1 MLFNLLSFQGDSEAL
16 PPPQG
21 EEAPG
26 EEGGETGLLAEESG
40 EAQEGPTPS
49 PSTAGSRSGPGRVD
63 LAEEL
68 LGVITHGFRGL
79 TLQEEVPAIPPTPHP
94 SPAGEPVI
102 EVSSDEEMEMGNWV
116 LDLDN
121 NNIVPAGPMADGLI
135 NMAVEDID
143 SAFYELDDSL

>member
-21 EEAPG
+21 EEAAR
-26 EEGGETGLLAEESG
+26 EEGGETGLLGEEPG

-49 PSTAGSRSGPGRVD
+49 PSTTGSRSSPGGLD

-68 LGVITHGFRGL
+68 MGVITHGFRGL
-79 TLQEEVPAIPPTPHP
+79 TLQEETPLPPPIAAPPT
-94 SPAGEPVI
+94 SPI
-102 EVSSDEEMEMGNWV
+102 LISSDEEMHVDEYQV

-121 NNIVPAGPMADGLI
+121 NIILPALPAADQFDGNL
-135 NMAVEDID
+135 DD
-143 SAFYELDDSL
+143 LDQLFYETAGAA